1 MLFDKSVQMKQ
12 LDVIEQHGILLFR
25 AGDKGKDCN
34 VHVFRL
40 SELES
45 EGGSSPRPDQI
56 QEPDEEEDDEED
68 QEAAA
73 CGLRRKPSARTRAH
87 AKQRRLERT
96 KGCHLYSL
104 TRPGGSHLRM
114 VRNLL
119 HALIFS

>member
-1 MLFDKSVQMKQ
+1 MTHRLLFDKSVQMKQ

-40 SELES
+40 SELEVD
-45 EGGSSPRPDQI
+45 GDSSSSSSAGPGAEAQD
-56 QEPDEEEDDEED
+56 DEEEDEDEE
-68 QEAAA
+68 QEA
-73 CGLRRKPSARTRAH
+73 GSRRRPTARTRAH

-96 KGCHLYSL
+96 KGCHLYCL

-114 VRNLL
+114 V
-119 HALIFS
+119 S